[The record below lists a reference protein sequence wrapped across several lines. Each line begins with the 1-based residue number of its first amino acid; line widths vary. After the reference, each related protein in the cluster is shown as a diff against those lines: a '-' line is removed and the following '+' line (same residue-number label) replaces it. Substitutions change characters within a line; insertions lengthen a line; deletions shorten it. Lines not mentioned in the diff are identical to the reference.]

1 MQVIKDNYQELKR
14 LKDEFELVK
23 WLGQQGNSSAGLW
36 KYQNEIKGKVKEIME
51 GGDDQ

>member
-23 WLGQQGNSSAGLW
+23 WLGQQGHSSAELW
-36 KYQNEIKGKVKEIME
+36 KYQNEIKTKVTEIME
-51 GGDDQ
+51 SGDD